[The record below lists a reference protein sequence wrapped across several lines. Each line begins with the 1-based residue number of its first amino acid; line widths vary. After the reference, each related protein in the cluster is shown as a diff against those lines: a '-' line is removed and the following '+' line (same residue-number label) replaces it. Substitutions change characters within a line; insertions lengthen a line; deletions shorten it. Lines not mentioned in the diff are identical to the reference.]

1 MRILQKISLATILG
15 FMPMWAMAHPGHE
28 FPELGFLSGFVHP
41 FTGLDH
47 MSMAVGLG
55 VLLYNAKQRW
65 QQKGLFGLAFA
76 LMLGFA
82 IGAQNWLSAG
92 VAEYGIVAS
101 LLFLAYAL
109 WRKQV
114 ILLPMATVSLAVFHG
129 MAHGTELSGHGH
141 WAALMLGMVSAM
153 TVLYAVGLGL
163 GAMLQRFL
171 PQQGRKIVAAIV
183 AFVGLL
189 GLA

>member
-1 MRILQKISLATILG
+1 MQKLNHKIFAAIFAS
-15 FMPMWAMAHPGHE
+15 MPMLALAHPGHE

-55 VLLYNAKQRW
+55 VLFYKAKQRW
-65 QQKGLFGLAFA
+65 QLKGLLGLAFA
-76 LMLGFA
+76 LMFGFA
-82 IGAQNWLSAG
+82 IGAQNWLTAS

-109 WRKQV
+109 WRKQAT
-114 ILLPMATVSLAVFHG
+114 LLPLATVSFAIFHG

-141 WAALMLGMVSAM
+141 WTALMLGMASAM
-153 TVLYAVGLGL
+153 SLLYVVGLGL
-163 GAMLQRFL
+163 GAVLQRFL
-171 PQQGRKIVAAIV
+171 PQQGRKMVAAVV
-183 AFVGLL
+183 AFIGLL